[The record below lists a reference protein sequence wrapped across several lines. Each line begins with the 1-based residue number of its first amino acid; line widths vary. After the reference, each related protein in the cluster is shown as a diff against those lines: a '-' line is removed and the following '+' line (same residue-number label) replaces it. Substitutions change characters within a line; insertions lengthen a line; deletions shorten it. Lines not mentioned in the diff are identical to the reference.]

1 MLSTITTVSEVNIR
15 RRAVRRK
22 RKPAASA
29 VYVLPPRLEPTVLAG
44 QFGTRRFS
52 TSKKLMTRMSGNYT
66 TAIKDSGQLTTTCDK
81 TTENRGRMPVGPEGR
96 IFVIRMPMIPST
108 GSIRNSVP

>member
-1 MLSTITTVSEVNIR
+1 MAGASATT
-15 RRAVRRK
+15 AVRPLVLHSAHDHHAFHEDA
-22 RKPAASA
+22 KPGD
-29 VYVLPPRLEPTVLAG
+29 LAG

-96 IFVIRMPMIPST
+96 TFVIKMPMILST